1 MESARPHVIEYLDF
15 RAYLLDFCTHQ
26 KRANS
31 SFSLRAFSARIAP
44 TLADASLISAVLK
57 GRRQLSAALRP
68 KVAKALGLKG
78 SESGY
83 FDLLVQFNQS
93 KSMEEKNN
101 LFLDLAKFRNSRAKI
116 VGESQYKYYSKWHH
130 AVVWSYIGMQKKRV
144 EPVRIAKEVYPALTL
159 SQVEESIKL
168 LLELKLVKKTAN
180 GYAVTE
186 NHITTEKEFRGL
198 VARRFNQELI
208 GLSLEAVDRVPAP
221 LRQYNTMIA
230 SVSEEGFKS
239 IRERMVSFNE
249 ELKDLVDKDKQT
261 DRVYIVCMQLWPAT
275 KQILDTSSRIPLS

>member
-1 MESARPHVIEYLDF
+1 MESPRPNVIEYLDF

-26 KRANS
+26 KKANP
-31 SFSLRAFSARIAP
+31 SFSLRTFSARIAP
-44 TLADASLISAVLK
+44 TLSDASLISAVLK
-57 GRRQLSAALRP
+57 GRRQISAALRP
-68 KVAKALGLKG
+68 KVAKALGLKRL
-78 SESGY
+78 ETGY

-93 KSMEEKNN
+93 KSLEEKNN

-130 AVVWSYIGMQKKRV
+130 AVIWSYIGMQKKRV
-144 EPVRIAKEVYPALTL
+144 DPARITKEVYPALTL
-159 SQVEESIKL
+159 PQVEESIKL
-168 LLELKLVKKTAN
+168 LLDLKLIKKIAN
-180 GYAVTE
+180 GYAVTD

-198 VARRFNQELI
+198 VARKFNQELI
-208 GLSLEAVDRVPAP
+208 GLSLDAVDRVPAP

-230 SVSEEGFKS
+230 SVSEEGFKN
-239 IRERMVSFNE
+239 IRERMSSFNE

-275 KQILDTSSRIPLS
+275 KQNADSTPGNPVP